1 MGGNGRIWKEI
12 RGDEEIFE
20 VGEQS
25 FRTRSSLTGPSPFVR
40 LDPFRAD
47 NHKLIRTVEN
57 EVAVEDPLEDQLAEE
72 EDDWSDVSI

>member
-1 MGGNGRIWKEI
+1 MGVNGRIWKEI

-25 FRTRSSLTGPSPFVR
+25 FRTRSSLTGLSPFVR

-47 NHKLIRTVEN
+47 NHELMSVGN
-57 EVAVEDPLEDQLAEE
+57 DVAVEDPLEDQLEQE